1 MILIM
6 TYLFVTAC
14 TPPHS
19 GNSGTIGGSIVPYSE
34 ISSAIKSAMA
44 LFEPELP
51 ETYKSTKALGDTSFV
66 EIISSPEVANLIEST
81 PQGHKEENTEYGLI
95 ELDSNIDFQ
104 TGNSAYTG
112 NLKLSV
118 DNKIVL
124 NEKAIRSDTSNGI
137 IKASAVIEYSD
148 YRIHDGILVSLSV
161 RLKAS
166 GTGIGVIFD
175 SLEYKGEPVANIKAI
190 EDEYNQEYQNKGLNF
205 EDPSDVL
212 PAMEGEAPDEIKI
225 MINEMFTQGQNK
237 YLEGSPQPIEYEYQE
252 WNCKWNLGENSSF
265 EFEAEK
271 GSDIIKYAVPVA
283 DADNENL
290 VVKIDYSGLTLT
302 MRLYEIFSGPDLLAP
317 YMTLI
322 ERSIHDAME
331 SYELRKNDWNGLK
344 RTYYNSYDWSI
355 EGGTD
360 FHWISTVNTESSWGV
375 GNDLYRARFKVL
387 IESPLAG
394 ISYSFDVTWFLNEET
409 ALPIEFE
416 VNGSPSGQLL
426 PEKYLAFWP

>member
-1 MILIM
+1 M

-44 LFEPELP
+44 LFEPEFP

-66 EIISSPEVANLIEST
+66 EIVNSPEVTSLIENTSN
-81 PQGHKEENTEYGLI
+81 GHTEESTEYGLI

-104 TGNSAYTG
+104 TGNSVYTG
-112 NLKLSV
+112 SLKLSV

-225 MINEMFTQGQNK
+225 MINEMFTQGQSK
-237 YLEGSPQPIEYEYQE
+237 YEGKPQPIEYEYQE
-252 WNCKWNLGENSSF
+252 WKCKWSLDENSSF
-265 EFEAEK
+265 EFEAAK
-271 GSDIIKYAVPVA
+271 GSDTIRYSVPVA
-283 DADNENL
+283 DDENL
-290 VVKIDYSGLTLT
+290 IVKIDYSGLTLT

-331 SYELRKNDWNGLK
+331 SYELRKYNRNELN
-344 RTYYNSYDWSI
+344 RPFYNSYDWSI

-360 FHWISTVNTESSWGV
+360 FHWISTVNTESSWDD
-375 GNDLYRARFKVL
+375 GNGLYKARFKVL
-387 IESPLAG
+387 IESPLAD

-409 ALPIEFE
+409 DFPIEFE

-426 PEKYLAFWP
+426 PEKYLTFWP

>member
-1 MILIM
+1 MSQR
-6 TYLFVTAC
+6 VP
-14 TPPHS
+14 PPHS

-44 LFEPELP
+44 LFEPEFP

-66 EIISSPEVANLIEST
+66 EIVNSPEVTSLIEST

-104 TGNSAYTG
+104 TGNIYTG
-112 NLKLSV
+112 SLKLSV
-118 DNKIVL
+118 DKKIVL

-166 GTGIGVIFD
+166 EGGIGVIFD

-190 EDEYNQEYQNKGLNF
+190 EDEYNQEYQNKGLDF

-237 YLEGSPQPIEYEYQE
+237 YEGKPQPIEYEYQE
-252 WNCKWNLGENSSF
+252 WNCKWSLDENSSF
-265 EFEAEK
+265 EFEAAK
-271 GSDIIKYAVPVA
+271 GSDTIRYSVPVA
-283 DADNENL
+283 DADNKNL

-302 MRLYEIFSGPDLLAP
+302 MRFYEIFSGPDLLAP

-331 SYELRKNDWNGLK
+331 SYELRKYNRNELN
-344 RTYYNSYDWSI
+344 RLFYNSYDWSI

-360 FHWISTVNTESSWGV
+360 FHWISTVKTESSWGV
-375 GNDLYRARFKVL
+375 GNDLYRAIFEVL
-387 IESPLAG
+387 IESPLAD
-394 ISYSFDVTWFLNEET
+394 ISYSFDVTWFLNDET

-416 VNGSPSGQLL
+416 VNDSPSGQLW
-426 PEKYLAFWP
+426 PEKYLTFWP